1 MALASAQGKCGL
13 LSLPTCTHAAR
24 MAHMPPCSLICL
36 PCPLSQEK
44 VPFLPGMCAVL
55 SRAHFNAFGAHF
67 VHFAIT
73 SHFCTCSVHF
83 YVWTCHLHSSSFNFV
98 RQHSNGFTRL
108 RRISHAQFMIRSF
121 IYIRAHWNKHTF
133 CAYQSVR
140 LTATF
145 VCIWRRHTFMR
156 AFLAVYIAMCISC
169 TCQHIACTCQH
180 IACTC

>member
-1 MALASAQGKCGL
+1 MRNRV
-13 LSLPTCTHAAR
+13 SLR
-24 MAHMPPCSLICL
+24 L
-36 PCPLSQEK
+36 QEK

-156 AFLAVYIAMCISC
+156 AFLAVYIGMCIFVSVYLLRRSYPDYF
-169 TCQHIACTCQH
+169 QQIATALPALLETP
-180 IACTC
+180 ACSHLNTPAPSVHGEASH